1 MTVQNNRWANANQSF
16 MPVHTVTVTTTGQE
30 LPDDDTFTSGWDDNT
45 AAVVRV
51 NNTTDAAKFTWLVI
65 KTSDSVD
72 YVSLTP
78 RS

>member
-1 MTVQNNRWANANQSF
+1 MSKQDKRWIKSTQSF

-30 LPDDDTFTSGWDDNT
+30 LPDDDTFTSSWDANT

-51 NNTTDAAKFTWLVI
+51 NNSTDAAKFTWLVI

-78 RS
+78 R